1 MSATEPVPSIA
12 EKVRFWQE
20 QDQINQALIPRVVKL
35 HDTVAEIARQ
45 MEGTPTLLAAME
57 SRLRRQTHEEKE
69 KLEQRASQLEQLA
82 EQQADSLSIL
92 RKEASDEWI
101 SLRRDVERA
110 GFNAADLAR
119 RIDEHSLRI
128 ETLQKSLIDEL
139 AQLREELHTLAA
151 AQETSLAIR
160 PPAPSE
166 LAGSRPPNIVG
177 LGVSLVALVLAV
189 LALMVHGRG

>member
-1 MSATEPVPSIA
+1 MSATEPAPSIA

-45 MEGTPTLLAAME
+45 MEGTTTLLAAME

-110 GFNAADLAR
+110 GLNAADLAR

-128 ETLQKSLIDEL
+128 ETLQKSMNKNYYARHENTCPHKRRQDSH
-139 AQLREELHTLAA
+139 R
-151 AQETSLAIR
+151 IR
-160 PPAPSE
+160 QSKHPGAGHRGSE
-166 LAGSRPPNIVG
+166 P
-177 LGVSLVALVLAV
+177 
-189 LALMVHGRG
+189 

>member
-1 MSATEPVPSIA
+1 MSATNSVPSIA

-35 HDTVAEIARQ
+35 HDTVAEISRQ

-69 KLEQRASQLEQLA
+69 KLEQLA
-82 EQQADSLSIL
+82 EQQAGALSIL
-92 RKEASDEWI
+92 RKEASDEWN

-110 GFNAADLAR
+110 GLNAADLAR

-128 ETLQKSLIDEL
+128 ETLQKSCCASRQSRL
-139 AQLREELHTLAA
+139 
-151 AQETSLAIR
+151 
-160 PPAPSE
+160 PPAFKIIRVE
-166 LAGSRPPNIVG
+166 LG
-177 LGVSLVALVLAV
+177 
-189 LALMVHGRG
+189 